1 MTKIPD
7 FNLNHFKVFMAV
19 FESGSMTQA
28 AQLLHLTQS
37 GVSQHIKALETDMSH
52 ELFTRVGRRLVP
64 TAIARQL
71 YPDIEKAFKMVND
84 RLSQLTGEEQEL
96 EGEVRIGMP
105 IEYGTNIIVP
115 KLAKLGLKYPKL
127 RYQITLDDGSV
138 LAKMVVDG
146 LLDFAFVDEAPMD
159 RRLQYH
165 AVATEE
171 LHLCCSREYLA
182 KKPKVKYTQAYF
194 EQLEYIEYKGSEP
207 ILRRWMLHH
216 LKRKNLRLNVRAHIM
231 DVQGVARFISSGLG
245 VGALPEQALAAL
257 RKSGEDLYIFD
268 GKSKPLTNEIR
279 MIRLK
284 GDTLSGS
291 SKLIFQELNQK

>member
-146 LLDFAFVDEAPMD
+146 LLDFAFVDEAPWTGGFSTTRWRPKNFTCVVHESTWQKNQKLNT
-159 RRLQYH
+159 RR
-165 AVATEE
+165 
-171 LHLCCSREYLA
+171 R
-182 KKPKVKYTQAYF
+182 
-194 EQLEYIEYKGSEP
+194 
-207 ILRRWMLHH
+207 
-216 LKRKNLRLNVRAHIM
+216 
-231 DVQGVARFISSGLG
+231 ISSNLNTSSTRAQNPFS
-245 VGALPEQALAAL
+245 GA
-257 RKSGEDLYIFD
+257 GCFTI
-268 GKSKPLTNEIR
+268 
-279 MIRLK
+279 
-284 GDTLSGS
+284 
-291 SKLIFQELNQK
+291 